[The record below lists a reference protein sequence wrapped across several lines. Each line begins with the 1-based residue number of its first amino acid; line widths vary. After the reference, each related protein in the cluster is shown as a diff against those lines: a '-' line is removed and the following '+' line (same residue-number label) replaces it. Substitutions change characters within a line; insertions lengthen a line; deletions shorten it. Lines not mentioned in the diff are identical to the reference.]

1 MTNEPIMPDVP
12 KNNASVLLLIGEIV
26 LRYVF
31 FSIG

>member
-1 MTNEPIMPDVP
+1 RGTLV
-12 KNNASVLLLIGEIV
+12 AGSVLLLLGEIM

>member
-1 MTNEPIMPDVP
+1 GTLM
-12 KNNASVLLLIGEIV
+12 AGSVLLLLGEIM

>member
-1 MTNEPIMPDVP
+1 
-12 KNNASVLLLIGEIV
+12 NARGTLVAGSVLLLLGEIM

>member
-1 MTNEPIMPDVP
+1 LV
-12 KNNASVLLLIGEIV
+12 AGSVLLLIGEIM

>member
-1 MTNEPIMPDVP
+1 TLV
-12 KNNASVLLLIGEIV
+12 AGSVLLLLGEIM

>member
-1 MTNEPIMPDVP
+1 ARGTLV
-12 KNNASVLLLIGEIV
+12 AGSVLLLIGEIM

>member
-1 MTNEPIMPDVP
+1 V
-12 KNNASVLLLIGEIV
+12 AGSVLLLLGEIM

>member
-1 MTNEPIMPDVP
+1 RGTLV
-12 KNNASVLLLIGEIV
+12 AGSVLLLIGEIM

>member
-1 MTNEPIMPDVP
+1 LV
-12 KNNASVLLLIGEIV
+12 AGSVLLLLGEIM

>member
-1 MTNEPIMPDVP
+1 TLV
-12 KNNASVLLLIGEIV
+12 AGSVLLLIGEIM

>member
-1 MTNEPIMPDVP
+1 R
-12 KNNASVLLLIGEIV
+12 NARGTLVAGSVLLLLGEIM

>member
-1 MTNEPIMPDVP
+1 TLV
-12 KNNASVLLLIGEIV
+12 AGSVLLLIGEIV

>member
-1 MTNEPIMPDVP
+1 GLR
-12 KNNASVLLLIGEIV
+12 NARGTLVAGSVLLLLGEIM